1 MYQYDEICE
10 GGGDH
15 AGQSA
20 PGDLEHPTAGYWLG
34 LSDQIH
40 HLLNI
45 LLLLPRRV
53 APPQSEEPDILE
65 ASVKRINFEV
75 EHFKTNEEPQ

>member
-15 AGQSA
+15 AGESA

-34 LSDQIH
+34 LTYQIH

-45 LLLLPRRV
+45 LLVLSCV

-75 EHFKTNEEPQ
+75 EHFKTNKERQ